1 MLKSYNVLQ
10 PPYWI
15 AHFGNYTLVVPPK
28 NRGFFTINNELCLN
42 GITLECFFV
51 AKIVISNF
59 FVSFYY
65 CQKFG
70 LDVRIDCH

>member
-1 MLKSYNVLQ
+1 VLKFYNVLQ

-15 AHFGNYTLVVPPK
+15 AHFGSYILVVPPK
-28 NRGFFTINNELCLN
+28 NRGFFTISNELCLD

-51 AKIVISNF
+51 AKILISNIFYF
-59 FVSFYY
+59 FNN
-65 CQKFG
+65 CQKLG

>member
-15 AHFGNYTLVVPPK
+15 AHFGSYTLVVPPK
-28 NRGFFTINNELCLN
+28 NRDFFTINNELCLD

-51 AKIVISNF
+51 AKTVISNIFCF
-59 FVSFYY
+59 FNN
-65 CQKFG
+65 CQKLG
-70 LDVRIDCH
+70 LNVRINCH